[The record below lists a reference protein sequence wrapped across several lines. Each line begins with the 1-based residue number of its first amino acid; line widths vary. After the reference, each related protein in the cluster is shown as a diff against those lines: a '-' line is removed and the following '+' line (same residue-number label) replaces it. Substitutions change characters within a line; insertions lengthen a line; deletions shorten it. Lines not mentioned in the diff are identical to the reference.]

1 MGGAGDGRV
10 VGAVTA
16 AVDLRSVDIPDEG
29 GKGVGV
35 GLAVDRDQG
44 QDVVLARREALVRQ
58 RHLER
63 RRLAG
68 QGVSL
73 REVADAAHQR
83 VLAAD
88 VIVAGES
95 RRRGEPGQD
104 QNEGRRQELG
114 DHREARVFPSVSAPP
129 APACEFLWVLDDGP
143 PKGPQAT
150 SSSVSRATGGGSPRP
165 APAPRSARRSGTSLR
180 KTVATSASTRT
191 SAE

>member
-1 MGGAGDGRV
+1 RCRNRSRRP
-10 VGAVTA
+10 
-16 AVDLRSVDIPDEG
+16 RSVDIPDEG

-44 QDVVLARREALVRQ
+44 QDVVLARREALMGQ
-58 RHLER
+58 RM
-63 RRLAG
+63 
-68 QGVSL
+68 SL

-88 VIVAGES
+88 VFVAGES
-95 RRRGEPGQD
+95 RRRGEPAQD

-114 DHREARVFPSVSAPP
+114 GHREARVFPSVSAPP

-165 APAPRSARRSGTSLR
+165 A
-180 KTVATSASTRT
+180 
-191 SAE
+191 